1 MTGPILDSATWDLCA
16 EAMAHMAEQT
26 TLVKP
31 ETIREAL
38 TAVAGGRE
46 TAAAERILLQTFL
59 AAVELDPEKRS

>member
-1 MTGPILDSATWDLCA
+1 MTGPILDASTWDLCA

-38 TAVAGGRE
+38 TAVANGRQ
-46 TAAAERILLQTFL
+46 TAAAERILLKTFL